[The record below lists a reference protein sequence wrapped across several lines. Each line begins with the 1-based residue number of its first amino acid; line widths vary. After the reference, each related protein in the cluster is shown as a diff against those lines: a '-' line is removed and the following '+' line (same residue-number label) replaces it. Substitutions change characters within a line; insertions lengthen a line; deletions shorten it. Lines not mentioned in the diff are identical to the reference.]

1 MLFDPVEKMWKS
13 WQSLL
18 DAVEIDSK
26 AAPEGQC
33 TEFEIVSEVLFLAVE
48 VMYLSFPKCNLKLNT
63 TNVNILIALFH
74 SKPNNV
80 SE

>member
-1 MLFDPVEKMWKS
+1 MPFDPEEQIWKR

-26 AAPEGQC
+26 GAPEGQC
-33 TEFEIVSEVLFLAVE
+33 TEFQSVSEALFLVVE
-48 VMYLSFPKCNLKLNT
+48 GMYLSFPKCNLILT
-63 TNVNILIALFH
+63 ITYLNILTALFH
-74 SKPNNV
+74 YKPNNV